1 MLILK
6 NNNGLN
12 THSTT
17 GSTTAFHLV
26 DLSPWPFVASFS
38 LFIML
43 SGAVLNF
50 HGYNYGSLSICI
62 GAFLLVSAASLWWR
76 DVTREGFQGQH
87 TGPVTKGIK
96 MGFSLFIVS
105 EIFLFI
111 AFFWALFHSSLVPN
125 IELGN
130 VWPPLGIEPINPW
143 VVPLLNAIIL
153 LSSGVTVTWAHHAI
167 IACNYK
173 SALYGLS
180 ATIIL
185 AFIFTALMVA
195 EYYIA
200 SFDISDSVYGSC
212 FYMLTGLHGS
222 HIIVAIIFLLVSAYR
237 LYKHHFSN
245 LSFLGA
251 ELGILYYHFVDV
263 VFLFVFGLVYWWS
276 SGIELSFVSAQPHE
290 NIHAFA
296 PLLFVKNSI
305 YPYVKTVYKKL
316 VGLQVIISYN
326 CATTN
331 SFWFAG
337 MFFTFFA
344 LLDLNYVTV
353 TLFWLFYYIFSLILL
368 CFFGLKFKTT
378 QSFLA
383 DASGY
388 PLDILKAGITLAAI
402 VRIGTAIIGGFG
414 LYHGDQLV
422 NDYSNITQLE
432 KYNTL
437 QKNLGYPADP
447 EVQKHIM
454 TRTSSIKDLVQ
465 SVGTIANLIN
475 KKPGTGMST
484 GL

>member
-6 NNNGLN
+6 NDSSSQAK
-12 THSTT
+12 STT
-17 GSTTAFHLV
+17 LFHLV
-26 DLSPWPFVASFS
+26 DLSPWPFVASQS

-43 SGAVLNF
+43 SGAVIAF
-50 HGYNYGSLSICI
+50 HGYQYGSLSIKI
-62 GAFLLVSAASLWWR
+62 GAILLVISASLWWR

-87 TGPVTKGIK
+87 TAPVTKGIK

-130 VWPPLGIEPINPW
+130 VWPPLGVEPINPW

-167 IACNYK
+167 IAGNYK

-180 ATIIL
+180 ATIFL
-185 AFIFTALMVA
+185 AVVFTALMVA

-222 HIIVAIIFLLVSAYR
+222 HIIVAIIFLAVSAYR

-276 SGIELSFVSAQPHE
+276 SGIELSLLDGNS
-290 NIHAFA
+290 IHAFA
-296 PLLFVKNSI
+296 PLVFFNNKIYPFIKKCYKKTAGLYIKFLRLCLTNFLFLNVIFVLAVLPFSDLNGVTLPMLIFVLDIFVSSIAITMAIQSDYLRFQISDISGISEAGLLEAFTLRNSLRIAGLATGGALFVKMDDLAHHHVNLHKQSSYVQACKNSDV
-305 YPYVKTVYKKL
+305 PVDPA
-316 VGLQVIISYN
+316 VIRQFH
-326 CATTN
+326 C
-331 SFWFAG
+331 
-337 MFFTFFA
+337 
-344 LLDLNYVTV
+344 
-353 TLFWLFYYIFSLILL
+353 
-368 CFFGLKFKTT
+368 
-378 QSFLA
+378 
-383 DASGY
+383 
-388 PLDILKAGITLAAI
+388 
-402 VRIGTAIIGGFG
+402 
-414 LYHGDQLV
+414 
-422 NDYSNITQLE
+422 
-432 KYNTL
+432 
-437 QKNLGYPADP
+437 
-447 EVQKHIM
+447 
-454 TRTSSIKDLVQ
+454 TSSPLTKAAENLPSLLGKSGSSQSYSFEDLK
-465 SVGTIANLIN
+465 NN
-475 KKPGTGMST
+475 KKH
-484 GL
+484 

>member
-6 NNNGLN
+6 NDSSSQAK
-12 THSTT
+12 STT
-17 GSTTAFHLV
+17 LFHLV
-26 DLSPWPFVASFS
+26 DLSPWPFVASQS

-43 SGAVLNF
+43 SGAVIAF
-50 HGYNYGSLSICI
+50 HGYQYGSLSIKI
-62 GAFLLVSAASLWWR
+62 GAILLVISASLWWR

-87 TGPVTKGIK
+87 TAPVTKGIK

-130 VWPPLGIEPINPW
+130 VWPPLGVEPINPW

-180 ATIIL
+180 ATIFL
-185 AFIFTALMVA
+185 AVVFTALMVA

-276 SGIELSFVSAQPHE
+276 SGIELSILDSS
-290 NIHAFA
+290 NIQALA
-296 PLLFVKNSI
+296 PLLVFR
-305 YPYVKTVYKKL
+305 
-316 VGLQVIISYN
+316 
-326 CATTN
+326 A
-331 SFWFAG
+331 
-337 MFFTFFA
+337 
-344 LLDLNYVTV
+344 
-353 TLFWLFYYIFSLILL
+353 
-368 CFFGLKFKTT
+368 
-378 QSFLA
+378 
-383 DASGY
+383 
-388 PLDILKAGITLAAI
+388 
-402 VRIGTAIIGGFG
+402 
-414 LYHGDQLV
+414 
-422 NDYSNITQLE
+422 
-432 KYNTL
+432 
-437 QKNLGYPADP
+437 
-447 EVQKHIM
+447 
-454 TRTSSIKDLVQ
+454 
-465 SVGTIANLIN
+465 
-475 KKPGTGMST
+475 
-484 GL
+484 